1 MSKTVVVVCEYRSL
15 KGVAEGCLC
24 ESGCECVSGNA
35 ACEGVS
41 LSRKLLFLK
50 QCVCV

>member
-1 MSKTVVVVCEYRSL
+1 MLSV
-15 KGVAEGCLC
+15 C

-35 ACEGVS
+35 ACEDVS

-50 QCVCV
+50 LCVCVRVSLFSLMTVAYDNVWL